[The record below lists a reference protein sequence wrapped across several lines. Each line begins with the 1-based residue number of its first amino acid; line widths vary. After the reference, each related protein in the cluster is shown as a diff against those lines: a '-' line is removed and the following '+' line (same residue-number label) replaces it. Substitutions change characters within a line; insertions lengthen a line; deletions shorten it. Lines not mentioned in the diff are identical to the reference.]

1 MKLKITGGE
10 LIVETDGFTVDD
22 IKTMLRRMSRQ
33 DEAETVQKVRE
44 AGEKTARVSPSSSK
58 STQHDKLG
66 AKPKMP
72 I

>member
-1 MKLKITGGE
+1 MRLKITGGE

-22 IKTMLRRMSRQ
+22 IKSMLRKMSMQ
-33 DEAETVQKVRE
+33 EEVETVQKVRE
-44 AGEKTARVSPSSSK
+44 AGEKTAKISPSSSA
-58 STQHDKLG
+58 STQHNRLG